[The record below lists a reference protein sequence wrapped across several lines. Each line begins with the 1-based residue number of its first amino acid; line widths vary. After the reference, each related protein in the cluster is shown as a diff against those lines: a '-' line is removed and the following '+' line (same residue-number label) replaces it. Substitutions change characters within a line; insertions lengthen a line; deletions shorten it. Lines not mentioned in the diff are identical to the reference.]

1 MLLPALTALRRLFW
15 VHVHECKEMECAVAT
30 SIPTSERGHS
40 LAQARLAQS
49 AERKA
54 FNLVVVGSSPTV
66 GVGVTSHVCLRLASR
81 HAMFHVLARDVRCA
95 SWRVV
100 KYHHCTVS
108 MVVCS
113 VKAETLLNFELSLGR
128 HST

>member
-1 MLLPALTALRRLFW
+1 MQ
-15 VHVHECKEMECAVAT
+15 ECKEMECAVAT
-30 SIPTSERGHS
+30 VGYQFWGVDIT

-54 FNLVVVGSSPTV
+54 LNFVVMDSSPTV
-66 GVGVTSHVCLRLASR
+66 DVGVTSHVRLRIASR

-100 KYHHCTVS
+100 KYHHCTGPHGR
-108 MVVCS
+108 MLRQG
-113 VKAETLLNFELSLGR
+113 EDSLEF
-128 HST
+128 

>member
-1 MLLPALTALRRLFW
+1 MCSG
-15 VHVHECKEMECAVAT
+15 HVDTRVGAAWTFSRT
-30 SIPTSERGHS
+30 SQPSS
-40 LAQARLAQS
+40 AS

-54 FNLVVVGSSPTV
+54 LNLVVVGSSPTV
-66 GVGVTSHVCLRLASR
+66 GVGVTSHVRLRLASR

-100 KYHHCTVS
+100 KKDHSTVT

-113 VKAETLLNFELSLGR
+113 VKAKTLLNFGLSLGR

>member
-15 VHVHECKEMECAVAT
+15 VHVQECKEMECAVAS
-30 SIPTSERGHS
+30 SIPTSVRGHS

-54 FNLVVVGSSPTV
+54 LNLVVVGSNPTV

-113 VKAETLLNFELSLGR
+113 VKAKTL
-128 HST
+128 